1 MPEECV
7 CKCAS
12 SWVRAQPGGWVRAQ
26 PGSGDRALPGGS
38 ACQGRQQ
45 LGPGRARQV
54 QPAKCDSSRSRA
66 QPGGARALRANHKTS
81 GAVRLQPCPSL
92 RWQGG
97 RIRKGK
103 SWIDRDVPPLRTLL
117 RDRVGGVRGM
127 QGGLGEHSQAPLVPL
142 ARAVPGSSCCRPGCA
157 GLHMLTAQHN
167 TKSGTI
173 DSSAGF
179 LRPGSTGSHSLPPV
193 GRADCH

>member
-1 MPEECV
+1 MAEGCA
-7 CKCAS
+7 CKVDS
-12 SWVRAQPGGWVRAQ
+12 
-26 PGSGDRALPGGS
+26 S
-38 ACQGRQQ
+38 ACS
-45 LGPGRARQV
+45 LSLPSASAVDPDTARQV

-127 QGGLGEHSQAPLVPL
+127 QGGLGEQSQAPLVPL
-142 ARAVPGSSCCRPGCA
+142 ARAVPGSSCYRRTAHDPDRHRSERSGSSFA
-157 GLHMLTAQHN
+157 GN
-167 TKSGTI
+167 C
-173 DSSAGF
+173 F
-179 LRPGSTGSHSLPPV
+179 LVFSYGRKRMILPS
-193 GRADCH
+193 REAF